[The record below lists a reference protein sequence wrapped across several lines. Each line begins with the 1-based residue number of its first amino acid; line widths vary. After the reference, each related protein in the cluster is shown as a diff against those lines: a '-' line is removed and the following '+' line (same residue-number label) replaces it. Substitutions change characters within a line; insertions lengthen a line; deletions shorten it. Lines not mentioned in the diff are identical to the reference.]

1 VGLDIFAHIVDN
13 TAMDIQGLSMS
24 MSQGRVQEEA
34 AVRVQ
39 AMALGTAKEQA
50 ADLSRLMNSA
60 EVITDPAK
68 GNFLD
73 LSM

>member
-1 VGLDIFAHIVDN
+1 
-13 TAMDIQGLSMS
+13 

-39 AMALGTAKEQA
+39 AMTMQNGRERGEDLARIMDS
-50 ADLSRLMNSA
+50 ADVM
-60 EVITDPAK
+60 TDPAR

-73 LSM
+73 VLM

>member
-1 VGLDIFAHIVDN
+1 
-13 TAMDIQGLSMS
+13 MDIQGLSVA

-39 AMALGTAKEQA
+39 AMAIGTAKEQA
-50 ADLSRLMNSA
+50 ADLSRLMESA
-60 EVITDPAK
+60 EVITDPSK

-73 LSM
+73 VSM